1 MLSHVLLLKRYLLYS
16 NVQIGKLQH
25 HSLCLV
31 SLQILNNGEVENQA
45 QIDVWDQKD
54 VDARMIIYCNIE
66 PKLQVLLEGCR
77 TAADMWD
84 RLILQFAQAAAAN
97 ANLLLN
103 KFANYQYEQGA
114 YKHYI

>member
-1 MLSHVLLLKRYLLYS
+1 MLSHILLLKRYPLYS
-16 NVQIGKLQH
+16 NVQVQNY
-25 HSLCLV
+25 STNFCLV
-31 SLQILNNGEVENQA
+31 SLQILNNGVVENQVL
-45 QIDVWDQKD
+45 IDTWDQKD

-77 TAADMWD
+77 TAAEMWD

-103 KFANYQYEQGA
+103 KFANYQFEQGA
-114 YKHYI
+114 CKHNT

>member
-1 MLSHVLLLKRYLLYS
+1 MQNYS
-16 NVQIGKLQH
+16 TNF
-25 HSLCLV
+25 CLV
-31 SLQILNNGEVENQA
+31 SLQILNNWVVENQVL
-45 QIDVWDQKD
+45 IDTWDQKD

-103 KFANYQYEQGA
+103 NFDRNTRPSYTSHHTEWCHELTSGPV
-114 YKHYI
+114 ITGSTS